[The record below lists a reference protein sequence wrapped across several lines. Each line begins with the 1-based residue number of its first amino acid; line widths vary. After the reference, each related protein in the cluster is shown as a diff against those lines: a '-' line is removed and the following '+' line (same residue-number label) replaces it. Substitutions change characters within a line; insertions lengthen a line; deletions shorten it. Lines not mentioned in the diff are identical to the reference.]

1 MFSPLLRSDR
11 EELLDRADPDPRDVR
26 DNLRDLSRVNLWGAG
41 IRSIVRLLLRRIE
54 AWPRERVLHILDVG
68 TGGADLPRTLQA
80 ICGRRGIRCRIVGLD
95 RSRRILEVA
104 RGRLGHR
111 PGITLVEGDAL
122 APPFRPGSF
131 DFVLCSLLLHHIPPQ
146 RASLFLRGLASLARE
161 GVLVSDLRRGRWEY
175 FWTVFFSQLFL
186 RGRMTL
192 HDAPLSVLRSLTL
205 PEARALLT
213 EAGWTGGGVEKS
225 FPLRMIL
232 LDRIFR

>member
-1 MFSPLLRSDR
+1 MFSPLPRSDR
-11 EELLDRADPDPRDVR
+11 EELLDRADPDPRDLR
-26 DNLRDLSRVNLWGAG
+26 DNLRDLRRVNLWGAG
-41 IRSIVRLLLRRIE
+41 IRSMVRLLLRRIA

-68 TGGADLPRTLQA
+68 TGGADLPRSLQA
-80 ICGRRGIRCRIVGLD
+80 ICRRRGIRCRIVGLD
-95 RSRRILEVA
+95 RSRLILEMA
-104 RGRLGHR
+104 RGRLGHC
-111 PGITLVEGDAL
+111 PGISLVEGDAL

-146 RASLFLRGLASLARE
+146 RASSFLRGLASLARE

-175 FWTVFFSQLFL
+175 FWTVLFSRLFL

-205 PEARALLT
+205 PEAKALLT

-225 FPLRMIL
+225 FPLRLIL
-232 LDRIFR
+232 LDRTGR